1 MVLQSPDYHFLSFAH
16 LHQTVPPQLGV
27 TGKFASE
34 YSNKHIC
41 QLFDAI
47 LKKINEGP
55 KRNHFFGPQK
65 WPKKKAKN
73 GYGPSLFFLNCIK

>member
-34 YSNKHIC
+34 YFNKFVSC
-41 QLFDAI
+41 LMQFED
-47 LKKINEGP
+47 KIYQGP
-55 KRNHFFGPQK
+55 KRNNLFRTKLAQK
-65 WPKKKAKN
+65 MAKLPHLEQSEKKSGENKK
-73 GYGPSLFFLNCIK
+73 